1 MDFLKVTGELKKEVE
16 EEIKKFFETELQTIE
31 NDVLRDFYKDLRHHT
46 LLGGK
51 RLRPIMCIMAYCGYA
66 DYNPNILRVS
76 IAFELLHSSSL
87 ILDDAMDEDV
97 LRHGEKTFNAIYAD
111 KFLKSTRF
119 DLTPYY
125 DGGNWIKKDGLTQ
138 LLLMQRAISR
148 YSYALSVLGSNILY
162 ALSGQ
167 SIRSSGF
174 DNPIVTKAMI
184 MQREMYKKLNEGQLL
199 DILMEQKGGNED
211 KYFEMIDHKTGILF
225 TYPLRIGL
233 LLTEKAD
240 IHSLDNYSTNLSR
253 AFQVHDDIL
262 GVFGDENTTG
272 KPVDSDIK
280 EGKNTLLVIKTL
292 ECADENQLKKAKTI
306 LGNRNA
312 SSEDIAELKDIMK
325 SCGALDYCIEKESQ
339 FIKAAKGSIDSEM
352 KESSKEFFNE
362 LCDFIIK
369 RKY

>member
-1 MDFLKVTGELKKEVE
+1 MDFLKVTGELKKEIE
-16 EEIKKFFETELQTIE
+16 DEIKTFFEAELQSID
-31 NDVLRDFYKDLRHHT
+31 NDTLCDFYKDIRHHT

-51 RLRPIMCIMAYCGYA
+51 RLRPIMCIMAYCGYSE
-66 DYNPNILRVS
+66 YNRNILRAS

-125 DGGNWIKKDGLTQ
+125 DGGNWIKKDGLSQ
-138 LLLMQRAISR
+138 LLMMQRAISR

-162 ALSGQ
+162 ALSGKA
-167 SIRSSGF
+167 IRSSEF
-174 DNPIVTKAMI
+174 DDKIVMKAMI
-184 MQREMYKKLNEGQLL
+184 MQREMYKILNEGQLL

-225 TYPLRIGL
+225 KYPLRIGL
-233 LLTEKAD
+233 LFTEKAD
-240 IHSLDNYSTNLSR
+240 IYSLDNYSMNLSR

-262 GVFGDENTTG
+262 GVFGEEGTTG

-292 ECADENQLKKAKTI
+292 ECADENQLKKVKAI
-306 LGNRNA
+306 IGNRNA
-312 SSEDIAELKDIMK
+312 SSEDIAEIKDIMK
-325 SCGALDYCIEKESQ
+325 SCGSLDYCIEKESQ
-339 FIKAAKGSIDSEM
+339 FINSAKDSIDSGMEE
-352 KESSKEFFNE
+352 KSKIFLTE

>member
-1 MDFLKVTGELKKEVE
+1 MDFLKVTTELKKEVE
-16 EEIKKFFETELQTIE
+16 DEIKKFFEAELKSIE
-31 NDVLRDFYKDLRHHT
+31 NDVLCDFYKDIRHHT

-66 DYNPNILRVS
+66 DYNPNILRAS

-97 LRHGEKTFNAIYAD
+97 IRHGEKTFNAIYAD

-119 DLTPYY
+119 DLEPYY
-125 DGGNWIKKDGLTQ
+125 DGGNWIKKDGFSQ
-138 LLLMQRAISR
+138 LFTIQRAISR
-148 YSYALSVLGSNILY
+148 YSYGISVLGSNILY
-162 ALSGQ
+162 ALSGKA
-167 SIRSSGF
+167 IRSSEF
-174 DNPIVTKAMI
+174 DDKTVTKAMV
-184 MQREMYKKLNEGQLL
+184 MQREMYKILNEGQLL
-199 DILMEQKGGNED
+199 DILMEQKGGSED

-225 TYPLRIGL
+225 KYPLRIGL
-233 LLTEKAD
+233 LFTEKVD
-240 IHSLDNYSTNLSR
+240 ICSLDTYSINLSR

-262 GVFGDENTTG
+262 GIFGEEDTTG
-272 KPVDSDIK
+272 KPVDSDIR

-292 ECADENQLKKAKTI
+292 ELADENQLKKVKAI

-312 SSEDIAELKDIMK
+312 SSEDIAEIKEIMK
-325 SCGALDYCIEKESQ
+325 NCGALDYCIEKESQ
-339 FIKAAKGSIDSEM
+339 FIKTAKESIDPNM
-352 KESSKEFFNE
+352 KENSREFLTQ

>member
-1 MDFLKVTGELKKEVE
+1 MDFVKVTGELKKEVE
-16 EEIKKFFETELQTIE
+16 DEIKKFFDVELKSIE
-31 NDVLRDFYKDLRHHT
+31 NDILCDFYKDIRHHT

-51 RLRPIMCIMAYCGYA
+51 RLRPITCIMAYCGYS
-66 DYNPNILRVS
+66 DYNPKILRAS

-97 LRHGEKTFNAIYAD
+97 IRHGEKTFNAIYAD
-111 KFLKSTRF
+111 KFLKSARF
-119 DLTPYY
+119 DLAPYY
-125 DGGNWIKKDGLTQ
+125 DGGNWIKKDGLSQ
-138 LLLMQRAISR
+138 LLTMQRAISR

-162 ALSGQ
+162 ALSGKA
-167 SIRSSGF
+167 IRSSGF
-174 DNPIVTKAMI
+174 DDKIVTKAMI
-184 MQREMYKKLNEGQLL
+184 MQREMYKILNEGQLL

-225 TYPLRIGL
+225 KYPLRIGL
-233 LLTEKAD
+233 LFTEKAD
-240 IHSLDNYSTNLSR
+240 IYSLDKYSLNLSR

-262 GVFGDENTTG
+262 GVFGEEGATG

-292 ECADENQLKKAKTI
+292 ECVDETQLKKVKAI

-312 SSEDIAELKDIMK
+312 SSEDIAEIKDIMR
-325 SCGALDYCIEKESQ
+325 SCGSLDYCIEKESQ
-339 FIKAAKGSIDSEM
+339 LIKAAKESIGQNM
-352 KESSKEFFNE
+352 KEKSNIFLTE

>member
-1 MDFLKVTGELKKEVE
+1 MDFIKATAELKKEIE
-16 EEIKKFFETELQTIE
+16 DEIKNFFEIELKSVE
-31 NDVLRDFYKDLRHHT
+31 NDTLRDFYKDIRHHT

-51 RLRPIMCIMAYCGYA
+51 RLRPIMCIMAYCGYSE
-66 DYNPNILRVS
+66 YNNEILRAS

-97 LRHGEKTFNAIYAD
+97 IRHGEKTFNAIYAD

-119 DLTPYY
+119 DINPYY
-125 DGGNWIKKDGLTQ
+125 DGGNWIKKDGLSQ
-138 LLLMQRAISR
+138 LLMIQRSISR

-162 ALSGQ
+162 ALSGKA
-167 SIRSSGF
+167 IRASGF
-174 DNPIVTKAMI
+174 DDKIVTKAMI
-184 MQREMYKKLNEGQLL
+184 MQREMYKILNEGQLL
-199 DILMEQKGGNED
+199 DILMEQNGGNED

-225 TYPLRIGL
+225 KYPLRIGL
-233 LLTEKAD
+233 LFTEKAD
-240 IHSLDNYSTNLSR
+240 VYSLDNYSFNLSR

-262 GVFGDENTTG
+262 GVFGEEDTTG

-292 ECADENQLKKAKTI
+292 ELADDTQLKKVKAI

-312 SSEDIAELKDIMK
+312 SSEDIAEIKDIMK
-325 SCGALDYCIEKESQ
+325 SCGSLDYCIEKESQ
-339 FIKAAKGSIDSEM
+339 LINAAKGSIDQNM
-352 KESSKEFFNE
+352 KEESKIFLTE

-369 RKY
+369 RNY

>member
-1 MDFLKVTGELKKEVE
+1 MDFAKVAGELKKDIE
-16 EEIKKFFETELQTIE
+16 EEIKKFFEAELKSID
-31 NDVLRDFYKDLRHHT
+31 NDTLCDFYKDIRHHT

-51 RLRPIMCIMAYCGYA
+51 RLRPIMCIMAYCGYS
-66 DYNPNILRVS
+66 DYNPKILRTS

-97 LRHGEKTFNAIYAD
+97 VRHGEKTFNAIYAE

-119 DLTPYY
+119 DLNPYY
-125 DGGNWIKKDGLTQ
+125 EGGNWIKKDGLSQ

-162 ALSGQ
+162 ALSGKA
-167 SIRSSGF
+167 IRSSGF
-174 DNPIVTKAMI
+174 EDKIVTQAMI
-184 MQREMYKKLNEGQLL
+184 MQREMYKILNEGQLL

-225 TYPLRIGL
+225 KYPLKIGL
-233 LLTEKAD
+233 LFTEKAD
-240 IHSLDNYSTNLSR
+240 ICSLDTYSINLSR

-262 GVFGDENTTG
+262 GVFGEEGTTG

-292 ECADENQLKKAKTI
+292 ELADENQLKKVKAI

-312 SSEDIAELKDIMK
+312 SSEDIAEIKDIMK
-325 SCGALDYCIEKESQ
+325 ICGALDYCIEKESRL
-339 FIKAAKGSIDSEM
+339 IKAAKESIDPNM
-352 KESSKEFFNE
+352 KDKSKIFLTD

>member
-1 MDFLKVTGELKKEVE
+1 MDFIKATGELKKEVE
-16 EEIKKFFETELQTIE
+16 EEIRKFFETELQSVE
-31 NDVLRDFYKDLRHHT
+31 NDVLLDFYKDIRHHT

-87 ILDDAMDEDV
+87 ILDDSMDEDII
-97 LRHGEKTFNAIYAD
+97 RHGEKTFNAIYAD

-119 DLTPYY
+119 DFTPYL
-125 DGGNWIKKDGLTQ
+125 DGENWIKKDGLSQ
-138 LLLMQRAISR
+138 LIMVQRAISR

-162 ALSGQ
+162 ALSGKA
-167 SIRSSGF
+167 IRSCGF
-174 DNPIVTKAMI
+174 EDKIITKAMM
-184 MQREMYKKLNEGQLL
+184 MQREMYKTLNEGQLL
-199 DILMEQKGGNED
+199 DILMEQNGGNEEI
-211 KYFEMIDHKTGILF
+211 YFDMIDHKTGILF
-225 TYPLRIGL
+225 KYPLRVGL
-233 LLTEKAD
+233 LFTEKAD
-240 IHSLDNYSTNLSR
+240 ITSLDTYALNLSR

-262 GVFGDENTTG
+262 GVFGEEDTTG

-280 EGKNTLLVIKTL
+280 EGKNTLLVIKPL
-292 ECADENQLKKAKTI
+292 ELADEHQLKKVKAI

-312 SSEDIAELKDIMK
+312 SFEDIAEIKEIMK
-325 SCGALDYCIEKESQ
+325 KCGALDYCIKKESE
-339 FIKAAKGSIDSEM
+339 FIKAAKKSIDQNM
-352 KESSKEFFNE
+352 KEESKIFLTE

>member
-1 MDFLKVTGELKKEVE
+1 MDFLKVTSELKKEVE
-16 EEIKKFFETELQTIE
+16 DEIKTFFETELKSID
-31 NDVLRDFYKDLRHHT
+31 NDTLCDFYKDIRHHT

-51 RLRPIMCIMAYCGYA
+51 RLRPIMCIMAYCGYSE
-66 DYNPNILRVS
+66 YNPNILRAS

-119 DLTPYY
+119 DLAPYY
-125 DGGNWIKKDGLTQ
+125 DGANWIKKDGLSR
-138 LLLMQRAISR
+138 LLLLQRAISR

-167 SIRSSGF
+167 AIRSSGF
-174 DNPIVTKAMI
+174 DPALVTKAMI

-199 DILMEQKGGNED
+199 DILMEQNGGNED
-211 KYFEMIDHKTGILF
+211 KYFEMIDYKTGILF
-225 TYPLRIGL
+225 KYPLRIGL
-233 LLTEKAD
+233 LFTDKVD
-240 IHSLDNYSTNLSR
+240 IYSLDSYATNLSR
-253 AFQVHDDIL
+253 AFQVHDDLL
-262 GVFGDENTTG
+262 GVFGEEDTTG

-280 EGKNTLLVIKTL
+280 EGKNTLLAIKTL
-292 ECADENQLKKAKTI
+292 ELADEKQLKKVKAI
-306 LGNRNA
+306 LGNKNA
-312 SSEDIAELKDIMK
+312 SPEDISEVKDVMR
-325 SCGALDYCIEKESQ
+325 SCGALDYCIEKDSE
-339 FIKAAKGSIDSEM
+339 FTKAAKESIDPNMEE
-352 KESSKEFFNE
+352 KSKIFLTQ